1 MKLNELS
8 TVRSGLVIA
17 RKLVKTPDTAN
28 APLAYRALN
37 LRSIQPD
44 RSIALDEIDQLYAAE
59 PLGSDYLT
67 KSGDIIVR
75 LSIPYTAVLIDGT
88 TSGLV
93 VSSNFVI
100 IRCKTG
106 LLLPDYLVW
115 LLNTPKV
122 KKDIA
127 DSTGGNMLG
136 AVKPSYFSS
145 MEITPL
151 SLANQKTIASLHA
164 LSQREQKLLRQLAM
178 EKEKYHA
185 YMIDQIQ
192 KDMRRNNK

>member
-1 MKLNELS
+1 MRLNELS

-44 RSIALDEIDQLYAAE
+44 GSIALDEIDQLYAAE
-59 PLGSDYLT
+59 PLGGDYLT

-75 LSIPYTAVLIDGT
+75 LSIPYTAVLIDET

-136 AVKPSYFSS
+136 AVKPSYFGS

-151 SLANQKTIASLHA
+151 SLANQETIASLHA
-164 LSQREQKLLRQLAM
+164 LSQREQKLLRQLAT

-192 KDMRRNNK
+192 KEMRRNNK

>member
-44 RSIALDEIDQLYAAE
+44 GSIALDEIDQLYAAG

-67 KSGDIIVR
+67 KPGDIIVR
-75 LSIPYTAVLIDGT
+75 LSIPYTAVLIDET

-100 IRCKTG
+100 IRCNSG

-145 MEITPL
+145 MEIIPL
-151 SLANQKTIASLHA
+151 SLANQETIASLHA
-164 LSQREQKLLRQLAM
+164 LSQREQKLLRQLAT

-185 YMIDQIQ
+185 YIIDQIQ

>member
-44 RSIALDEIDQLYAAE
+44 GSIALDEIDQLYAAG

-67 KSGDIIVR
+67 KPGDIIVR
-75 LSIPYTAVLIDGT
+75 LSIPYTAVLIDET

-100 IRCKTG
+100 IRCNSG

-136 AVKPSYFSS
+136 AVKPSYFSN

-151 SLANQKTIASLHA
+151 SLANQETIASLHA
-164 LSQREQKLLRQLAM
+164 LSQREQRLLRQLAM

-192 KDMRRNNK
+192 RNMRRNNK